1 MNEEGIAEQQ
11 PADDLAS
18 ELAAAFEETE
28 AAEAEAVEEPAEP
41 VAETEAPEPEAEEPK
56 AELEALSAPENWAE
70 DDRNTFKA
78 LTDLGDQ
85 GRSAQEFLLNRHKAM
100 EGDYTRK
107 NQERAEAMREYEP
120 IRQLFEPYADVLA
133 SQGLTPAAKIQQW
146 AQIEQS
152 LTSNP
157 IETLQWL
164 AQQNNVDL
172 GSMEVQEQSP
182 ELTGL
187 RKELNDLRN
196 SITQRE
202 RADHDARLSAANAQ
216 IEEFSEMKT
225 EAGELAHPYFADV
238 MDEIVALAQAER
250 QAGREP
256 DLSAM
261 YDKAVWMNP
270 STREKLITSQRE
282 AEEKRRL
289 DDARQKAAKARHA
302 ASSVSGTPAGASPT
316 NDLDLREQLEQAFT

>member
-28 AAEAEAVEEPAEP
+28 AAETAAVEDVGEEPAEP
-41 VAETEAPEPEAEEPK
+41 AIKAEEPK

-70 DDRNTFKA
+70 EDRNTFKA

-85 GRSAQEFLLNRHKAM
+85 GRAAQEFLLNRHKAM

-120 IRQLFEPYADVLA
+120 IRQLFEPYVDVLA

-152 LTSNP
+152 LASNP
-157 IETLQWL
+157 LETLQWL

-172 GSMEVQEQSP
+172 GNMEIQEQSP

-196 SITQRE
+196 SIAQRE
-202 RADHDARLSAANAQ
+202 RADREARLGAVNAQ

-238 MDEIVALAQAER
+238 MDEIIALAQAER

-256 DLSAM
+256 DLGAM

-270 STREKLITSQRE
+270 STREKLIASQRE

-289 DDARQKAAKARHA
+289 ADARQKAAKAKHA